1 MAVTFTNNFKNILD
15 KLREILRTEFKGAL
29 PVYIGHESAQ
39 ASSQFVRLD
48 PVGSELT
55 AYMVNSETRE
65 FTVNMYYYF
74 LDKNI
79 KKTSLDHVL
88 RYVSRIEAL
97 VHDNTSTTY
106 TNENSVTENLFNC
119 RIESTTL
126 NSLEDE
132 NEYVVEMIW
141 KGQHLG
147 NAG

>member
-1 MAVTFTNNFKNILD
+1 MAITFTNNFKNILD
-15 KLREILRTEFKGAL
+15 KLRNILRTEFKGAL

-48 PVGSELT
+48 PVGSELLT
-55 AYMVNSETRE
+55 YMVNSETRE

-88 RYVSRIEAL
+88 RYISRIEAL
-97 VHDNTSTTY
+97 VHDNISMTLSDST
-106 TNENSVTENLFNC
+106 NAFNC
-119 RIESTTL
+119 RVESTVL

-132 NEYVVEMIW
+132 NEYVVEMVW

-147 NAG
+147 NTG

>member
-15 KLREILRTEFKGAL
+15 KLRNILRTEFKGAL
-29 PVYIGHESAQ
+29 PVYIGHESVQ

-55 AYMVNSETRE
+55 DYMVNAETRE
-65 FTVNMYYYF
+65 FTINMYYYF

-79 KKTSLDHVL
+79 KKASLDHVL

-97 VHDNTSTTY
+97 VHDNISMTLTDSTD
-106 TNENSVTENLFNC
+106 VFNC
-119 RIESTTL
+119 RVESTAL

-147 NAG
+147 NTG